1 MKKVCLFVLLLI
13 ATISLTACISDSP
26 LPLDDRKDLPTLK
39 VVSENEIIT
48 AEVGTSSWTINNKD
62 GSKTTME
69 SDTAGPVE
77 LVKESD
83 SLKVSSGYT
92 LELDFS
98 VAPKDIT
105 VNIWE
110 ENKQLEQ
117 DSTDMKI
124 VVPNSE
130 GLIIYEVIANWEEGT
145 IHYAFSVNIE

>member
-1 MKKVCLFVLLLI
+1 MRKVCLFVLLLI
-13 ATISLTACISDSP
+13 ATVSLTACMSD
-26 LPLDDRKDLPTLK
+26 LPLDDTKDLPTLK
-39 VVSENEIIT
+39 VVFENEIIK

-62 GSKTTME
+62 GTKTTTE

-83 SLKVSSGYT
+83 SLEVSPGYT

-117 DSTDMKI
+117 DATDMKI
-124 VVPNSE
+124 VVPDSE
-130 GLIIYEVIANWEEGT
+130 GLIIYEVLANWEIGRA
-145 IHYAFSVNIE
+145 HV